1 MARVVAL
8 GVARLVAEPPAGPA
22 PGYRFPV
29 PAPAPHD
36 VPVPPSAPAPVT
48 ARVAVLSVP
57 AACLVA
63 LLLSIWLD
71 LRPAADGLGDRLV
84 DGPGWPWTLNGVL
97 LSALAC
103 VVLVRQPRSGTAWA
117 LVGLG
122 AFWGLDGLAQSYLR
136 AGVSAEA
143 VWPAATAVMW
153 FWARVGSLLP
163 VVVAVLLL
171 VFPTGRLLEGAWG
184 WASRGALGLMAVGFL
199 VFLTAPAPDPEEP
212 LPPGLDLDPTTIAAL
227 GGAAGPAARTLT
239 LAAFVVPVLVVVVR
253 HHRARGT
260 ERDQVRWLLWSVLA
274 MALTLAAA
282 QLYDGPGV
290 DLALTFVV
298 MVLPGAAITVALVA
312 PGLVPIGDLLARTLA
327 WGGVAGVLLAVDLA
341 VVALLD
347 RVLAESLTRTQVVA
361 VVLLLSALVYAPV
374 RARAWALARRLTRG
388 RRDAPY
394 DVVAGLAERLDRAE
408 GVEDRLQ
415 EVAHAVADALGVGY
429 VGLEVE
435 RIGGGTW
442 RSAVG
447 VRPAQVRTLPVHER
461 GAEVGSI
468 ALPAR
473 GVRARLSARDER
485 LVGDLVRQGVAAVR
499 AAQLAEE
506 LQRSR
511 HQLVTAREE
520 ERRRIRRDLH
530 DGLGPALSGV
540 VFSLESARLLLERDP
555 VSAAEQVGATSRHL
569 QEVVADVRR
578 LVHDLRPPA
587 LDDRGLV
594 GALEQLAEGCPL
606 PVRVRAGQ
614 LPALPA
620 AVEVAAYRIAAE
632 AVTNVVRHA
641 GATRCSV
648 RLEVVAGVLE
658 VEVVD
663 DGVGVDPARP
673 AGVGLLSLRERAE
686 ELGGSTTLTCPAADG
701 HGTRVLARLPMR
713 AAGSGAPAVTATP
726 VGAP

>member
-1 MARVVAL
+1 MTDHL
-8 GVARLVAEPPAGPA
+8 LQGSA
-22 PGYRFPV
+22 PGYRFPT

-36 VPVPPSAPAPVT
+36 EPVPPLSASRA
-48 ARVAVLSVP
+48 AVLAVP
-57 AACLVA
+57 VACLLA
-63 LLLSIWLD
+63 LALSVWLD
-71 LRPAADGLGDRLV
+71 GTATADGLGDGLGDRLV

-97 LSALAC
+97 LSALAA
-103 VVLVRQPRSGTAWA
+103 VVLVRQPRSGTARA
-117 LVGLG
+117 LAGLG
-122 AFWGLDGLAQSYLR
+122 VFWALDGLAQSYLR
-136 AGVSAEA
+136 AGVTAES
-143 VWPAATAVMW
+143 VWPAVTPVMW

-163 VVVAVLLL
+163 MVVAVLLL

-184 WASRGALGLMAVGFL
+184 WASRAALAVMALGFL

-212 LPPGLDLDPTTIAAL
+212 LPPGLDLDPTTLTVL
-227 GGAAGPAARTLT
+227 GGSAGAAARTLT
-239 LAAFVVPVLVVVVR
+239 LVAFVVPVLVVVVR
-253 HHRARGT
+253 HRRAQGV
-260 ERDQVRWLLWSVLA
+260 ERDQLRWLLWSVLA
-274 MALTLAAA
+274 MTLTFAGA
-282 QLYDGPGV
+282 QLYDGPGI

-298 MVLPGAAITVALVA
+298 MVLPGAAITIALVA
-312 PGLVPIGDLLARTLA
+312 PDLVPIGDLLTRTLA
-327 WGGVAGVLLAVDLA
+327 WGSVAGVLLAVDLA

-347 RVLAESLTRTQVVA
+347 RVLTESLTRTQVVA
-361 VVLLLSALVYAPV
+361 VVLLLSALVYAPL
-374 RARAWALARRLTRG
+374 RSRAWALARRLTRG

-394 DVVAGLAERLDRAE
+394 DVVAGLAERLDRVD
-408 GVEDRLQ
+408 GVEDRLR
-415 EVAHAVADALGVGY
+415 EVAEVVAGALGVAY

-442 RSAVG
+442 STTVG
-447 VRPAQVRTLPVHER
+447 TRPAEARTLPVHER
-461 GAEVGSI
+461 GEEVGAIS
-468 ALPAR
+468 LPAR

-540 VFSLESARLLLERDP
+540 VFALESARLLLEGDP
-555 VSAAEQVGATSRHL
+555 AAAAEQVGATTRSL
-569 QEVVADVRR
+569 QDVVADVRR

-594 GALEQLAEGCPL
+594 GAVEQLADRCPL
-606 PVRVRAGQ
+606 PVEVSAGD

-641 GATRCSV
+641 AATRCTV
-648 RLEVVAGVLE
+648 RFEVDDDALV
-658 VEVVD
+658 VEVLD
-663 DGVGVDPARP
+663 DGVGVDAGRP

-686 ELGGSTTLTCPAADG
+686 ELGGSTSVTCPAVEG
-701 HGTRVLARLPMR
+701 RGTRVRARLPLG
-713 AAGSGAPAVTATP
+713 AAGASVAQAPATTAT